1 MTVIEKAY
9 AKINLFLDVIGRR
22 EDGFHDI
29 KSVMQSVS
37 LCDTLTVSPEK
48 ADRVEI
54 LLTSN
59 INSLPTD
66 NTNLVYRSA
75 LAYVSKFAIL
85 AKVNIHLEKNI
96 PIGAGLGGGSSDA
109 AAALRAINKIFGRA
123 SEAELLELAADIGSD
138 VPFCLIGGSAICT
151 GRGERIE
158 KLKVGSLMHFV
169 IAIGDDRISTP
180 EAYGRLDEKYGD
192 FADGKYKSREETINI
207 IAARIENG
215 GNVSDLLY
223 NIFES
228 VTELES
234 IDKIKEI
241 MTKSRAEFCLMSGSG
256 PAVFGIFKKTSD
268 AESAKTSL
276 NEAGFTAFA
285 CHTV

>member
-1 MTVIEKAY
+1 MTFIEKAY

-22 EDGFHDI
+22 KDGFHDI

-37 LCDTLTVSPEK
+37 LCDTLTVSAEK
-48 ADRVEI
+48 VDRVEI
-54 LLTSN
+54 ILTSN
-59 INSLPTD
+59 INSLPTN

-75 LAYVSKFAIL
+75 LAYMSKFSIL
-85 AKVNIHLEKNI
+85 AKVDIYLEKNI

-109 AAALRAINKIFGRA
+109 AATLRAINKIFGLA
-123 SEAELLELAADIGSD
+123 SEAELIELAAEIGSD

-151 GRGERIE
+151 GRGEMIE

-180 EAYGRLDEKYGD
+180 EAYGRLDKKYGA

-241 MTKSRAEFCLMSGSG
+241 MAKNGAESCLMSGSG
-256 PAVFGIFKKTSD
+256 PAVFGIFKNSSD
-268 AESAKTSL
+268 AKITQAMLT
-276 NEAGFTAFA
+276 EAGFTAFV